1 MRTGLTRPACIP
13 VLACVGAVIFT
24 SLTGCASPYHQD
36 RGALFGGLTGAGV
49 GALVGNA
56 LGEPLAGAA
65 IGAGVGAITG
75 AAVGQSL
82 DDIEARNRAE
92 IEARLGRRLAA
103 GSVTVDDVVSMTKA
117 GLDEQVIL
125 THVRVNGSARP
136 LQPADLIY
144 LQNNGVSSA
153 VIQALQQPPLRQVS
167 GPSQPVI
174 VEEYHHYDPWGPPY
188 YGPAF
193 HYHHHHGR
201 RWHRRPRV
209 GWGFSISN

>member
-1 MRTGLTRPACIP
+1 M
-13 VLACVGAVIFT
+13 LAA

-65 IGAGVGAITG
+65 IGAGVGAMTG

-92 IEARLGRRLAA
+92 IDARIGRRLAA
-103 GSVTVDDVVSMTKA
+103 GSVTVDDVVTMTKS
-117 GLDEQVIL
+117 GVDEQVIL

-144 LQNNGVSSA
+144 LQNNGVSPA
-153 VIQALQQPPLRQVS
+153 VVQALQQPPIRPAS
-167 GPSQPVI
+167 TTQPVI
-174 VEEYHHYDPWGPPY
+174 VEEIHHYDPWGPPY
-188 YGPAF
+188 YGPSF
-193 HYHHHHGR
+193 GYYHHHHHGP

-209 GWGFSISN
+209 GWGVSISN

>member
-1 MRTGLTRPACIP
+1 MVGLMLMA
-13 VLACVGAVIFT
+13 

-65 IGAGVGAITG
+65 IGAGVGAVTG

-103 GSVTVDDVVSMTKA
+103 GSVTVEDVVAMTKS
-117 GLDEQVIL
+117 GVDEQVIL

-144 LQNNGVSSA
+144 LQNNGVSPA
-153 VIQALQQPPLRQVS
+153 VVQALQQPPIRQAAP
-167 GPSQPVI
+167 GPAPVI

-188 YGPAF
+188 YGPHY
-193 HYHHHHGR
+193 HYHHHHR

-209 GWGFSISN
+209 GWGISISN